1 MKNRRLTKIIAII
14 GVVAMLASFFAI
26 NATADE
32 TTIAASGYAAIG
44 IVDAGANKA
53 EVLLGTGEQGTV
65 IYAGEAPIT
74 GGVYRYTR
82 DENNVYTF

>member
-53 EVLLGTGEQGTV
+53 EVLLGTAKVSDLEVKTLTPATV
-65 IYAGEAPIT
+65 YNKELCDTLGIT
-74 GGVYRYTR
+74 VA
-82 DENNVYTF
+82 E